1 MILLESDVILVVTYN
16 DSLLSNAV
24 SDEPLISSCTSEEA
38 DQRII
43 RIICHAINLADKG
56 YQHIQ
61 IRSADRDVIIVS
73 IAHSEIILS
82 KE

>member
-1 MILLESDVILVVTYN
+1 MIPFYQMLSYANVI
-16 DSLLSNAV
+16 
-24 SDEPLISSCTSEEA
+24 ISSCTFEEA

-43 RIICHAINLADKG
+43 RHAINLADKG

-73 IAHSEIILS
+73 IAHSGIMCS